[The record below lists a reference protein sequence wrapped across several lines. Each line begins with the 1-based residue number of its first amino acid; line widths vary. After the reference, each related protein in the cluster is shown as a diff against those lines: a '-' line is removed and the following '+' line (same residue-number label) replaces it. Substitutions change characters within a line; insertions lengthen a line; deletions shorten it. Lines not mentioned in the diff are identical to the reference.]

1 MRSGNRSAAPT
12 RFSASGDGCF
22 VVSLS
27 SFTAPPASKWSQTR
41 ASVESVLFYYLTKNA
56 ILALSVLRLSY
67 LFLTSSWEHE
77 TGSPGSAFL
86 PSQQG
91 GVVNEDA
98 HSVPRR
104 KASE

>member
-41 ASVESVLFYYLTKNA
+41 ASVESVLFL
-56 ILALSVLRLSY
+56 LSHKKRHFGAFCVTLVLLIPDEQ
-67 LFLTSSWEHE
+67 LGT
-77 TGSPGSAFL
+77 
-86 PSQQG
+86 
-91 GVVNEDA
+91 
-98 HSVPRR
+98 
-104 KASE
+104 